1 MSATARPVPA
11 QPGTKLVSALF
22 GSPLNSV
29 LTIGSVAMLLLTG
42 VAILRW
48 AVLDSSL
55 LVGGPE
61 PCATV
66 AGACWSVIAARYRLI
81 LFGLYPYEEQWRSVA
96 GCCVVL
102 ALSVAT
108 CVPALWTVRRLVA
121 LWAVGFGSF
130 VVLMQGGVAGLSFVP
145 TDRWGGLALTLF
157 VYVTTIVV
165 GTPAAV
171 ALAWLRRSERPA
183 LRWLAGGVIDGVRS
197 VPLVAVVF
205 AAAIL
210 APFLLPGWLNGDK
223 VYRVILGFA
232 LFFAAYEATILDA
245 GMQAVGPGQREAGL
259 ALGLPRWRIF
269 WFIVMPQAFRLTLPA
284 SVIQVVGTFK
294 DTSVLAIV
302 GLFELMAS
310 ANVAY
315 QTGQWSEHYKEVYVF
330 VGLIYFGFSYALSL
344 YGAFLERRSRVG
356 LH

>member
-1 MSATARPVPA
+1 MR
-11 QPGTKLVSALF
+11 PGTTYAAALF
-22 GSPLNSV
+22 GSPLNAF
-29 LTIGSVAMLLLTG
+29 LTIGSAAALLWAG
-42 VAILRW
+42 IAALRW

-55 LVGGPE
+55 VAGGPE
-61 PCATV
+61 PCVV
-66 AGACWSVIAARYRLI
+66 ASGACWSVIAARYRLI

-96 GCCVVL
+96 GCVVVL

-108 CVPALWTVRRLVA
+108 CVPALWTARRLLT
-121 LWAVGFGSF
+121 LWTLGFTSF
-130 VVLMQGGVAGLSFVP
+130 VVLMQGGVAGLAPVP

-165 GTPAAV
+165 GMPAAV
-171 ALAWLRRSERPA
+171 MLAWLRRAEHPA
-183 LRWLAGGVIDGVRS
+183 LRWAAVGVIDGVRS

-284 SVIQVVGTFK
+284 SVVQVVGTFK

-315 QTGQWSEHYKEVYVF
+315 QTGEWSEYYKEVYVF
-330 VGLIYFGFSYALSL
+330 VGLIYFGFSYALSM